1 MTNAASRSAVGKL
14 LFDTEQVSKV
24 DFSEHLVSID
34 SKDAN
39 DPNVQRWTFVV
50 DGKGTLS
57 AEAIAT
63 QMGFAP
69 SPSRILK
76 IYLVPGKGLTKCRSD
91 DAHQQRYVVTPV
103 R

>member
-14 LFDTEQVSKV
+14 LFDTEKVPKV
-24 DFSEHLVSID
+24 DFNEHLVSID
-34 SKDAN
+34 SRDAN
-39 DPNVQRWTFVV
+39 DPNVQRRTFVV

-57 AEAIAT
+57 AEVIAT

-69 SPSRILK
+69 SPSRGLE